1 MVDVDKLYLTPGMV
15 VRVRHNIENRPKMI
29 VSEKVTRS
37 IRNKEKEDYDTM
49 FLGIKCRWFDT
60 TGRLQEAIFN
70 TKDLELIE
78 E

>member
-1 MVDVDKLYLTPGMV
+1 MIDVDKLYLTPGMV

-37 IRNKEKEDYDTM
+37 IRNKDKEDYDTM

>member
-1 MVDVDKLYLTPGMV
+1 MIDVDKLYLTPGMV

>member
-1 MVDVDKLYLTPGMV
+1 MEIEKLYLTPGMV
-15 VRVRHNIENRPKMI
+15 VRVRHNIDNRPKMI

-37 IRNKEKEDYDTM
+37 VKSKDNEDYDTM
-49 FLGIKCRWFDT
+49 FLGIKCIWFDKN
-60 TGRLQEAIFN
+60 GVLQSGIFN

>member
-37 IRNKEKEDYDTM
+37 IRNKDKEDYDTM

>member
-1 MVDVDKLYLTPGMV
+1 MMEVEKLYLTPGMV
-15 VRVRHNIENRPKMI
+15 VRVRHNIDNRPKMI
-29 VSEKVTRS
+29 VAEKVTRS
-37 IRNKEKEDYDTM
+37 IKNKENEDYDTM

-60 TGRLQEAIFN
+60 TGRLQEAVFN

>member
-1 MVDVDKLYLTPGMV
+1 MIDVDKLYLTPGMV

-37 IRNKEKEDYDTM
+37 IKNKDKEDYDTM